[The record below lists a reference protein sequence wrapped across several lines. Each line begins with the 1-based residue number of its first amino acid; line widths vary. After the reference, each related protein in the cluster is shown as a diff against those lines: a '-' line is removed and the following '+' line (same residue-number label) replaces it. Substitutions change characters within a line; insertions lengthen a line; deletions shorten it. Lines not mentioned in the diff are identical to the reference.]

1 MTNEKDA
8 RYQFRLPKDLLD
20 AALEKARVQDMS
32 LAQVLRR
39 LLRGWVKNDLS
50 DDKGVDTQDAE

>member
-1 MTNEKDA
+1 MEKDA

-20 AALEKARVQDMS
+20 TALEKARSQDLS

-39 LLRGWVKNDLS
+39 LLRKWVQ
-50 DDKGVDTQDAE
+50 DDPPDSGSEVQIQNQD